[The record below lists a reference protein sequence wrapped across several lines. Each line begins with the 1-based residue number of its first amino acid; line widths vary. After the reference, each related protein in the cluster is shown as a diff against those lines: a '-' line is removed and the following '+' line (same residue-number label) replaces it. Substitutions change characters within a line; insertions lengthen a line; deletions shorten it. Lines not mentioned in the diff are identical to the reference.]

1 MYASLAQTSA
11 PENKGDDIYG
21 EQMHLR
27 KALLAA
33 VVLLLSSDVGAT
45 AATPNPCNEPTPGS
59 DAAPLVSPPVIYR
72 VIGAGRLPFYSA
84 PSLLCTTPGVFVLPK
99 DELIVYALTPDG
111 WASVMYVRGDMP
123 IGWVRSAR
131 LKSTGFT
138 MGPKP

>member
-1 MYASLAQTSA
+1 
-11 PENKGDDIYG
+11 
-21 EQMHLR
+21 LR
-27 KALLAA
+27 KALLA
-33 VVLLLSSDVGAT
+33 VVALLMFCGLGAT
-45 AATPNPCNEPTPGS
+45 AATPNPCKEPTPGS

-84 PSLLCTTPGVFVLPK
+84 PNLHCVTPGVFVVPK

-111 WASVMYVRGDMP
+111 WASVMYVGGDMP

-138 MGPKP
+138 MGPKQ